1 MVGRVIVA
9 ALLTVG
15 LVAAQ
20 RGGGGGGNRGG
31 GGGDMG
37 MGMPR
42 PQSGG
47 RLEQIAEK
55 LKLNREQ
62 KEQVSDILKSAAESV
77 GPMNQQI
84 ANGRQMIA
92 NAMVSGKDS
101 GDDYNKL
108 LTAFTAVLAQMDSLE
123 ATTYGKIYAL
133 LKPNQQKSAEQ
144 VFDETMAGMFIRS
157 GGGAGGV
164 GGRRRGQ

>member
-1 MVGRVIVA
+1 MLGRVVLA
-9 ALLTVG
+9 ALLTAG

-20 RGGGGGGNRGG
+20 RGGGGGGR
-31 GGGDMG
+31 GGDMG

-42 PQSGG
+42 AQSQTK
-47 RLEQIAEK
+47 ENQIAEK
-55 LKLNREQ
+55 LKLT
-62 KEQVSDILKSAAESV
+62 KEQRDQVDDILKTAAESA
-77 GPMNQQI
+77 GTLSQQI
-84 ANGRQMIA
+84 VNGRQMIA
-92 NAMVSGKDS
+92 QAMVTGKDS

-157 GGGAGGV
+157 GGGAGGG